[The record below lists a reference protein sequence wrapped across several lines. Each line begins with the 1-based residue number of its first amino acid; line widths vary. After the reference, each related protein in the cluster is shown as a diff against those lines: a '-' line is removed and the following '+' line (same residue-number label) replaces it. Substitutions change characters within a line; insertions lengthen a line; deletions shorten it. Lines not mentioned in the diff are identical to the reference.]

1 MLDSMTRRVPHS
13 LRRLVT
19 APVFTLVIIVTLA
32 IAIGANAAVFTLI
45 DQLLLKPLP
54 VSAPDSLVLVNAPS
68 MPRLHGGGS
77 VTSGGRGPHGVILRT
92 MNYSLFTTLT
102 ERVPLFQTTFAH
114 RPLQGTV
121 LVGDTPA
128 EALVE
133 LVSGNYF
140 PALGIKAAAGRL
152 LGPTDDRSGSS
163 PVVVLSHG
171 YWQRQFG
178 SDPSVIGRTIR
189 INGFPLTVVG
199 VAAPGFTGLFGM
211 RASDFFVPLDLC
223 DTLSPWPAPY
233 RMKDD
238 GTSLLTMMARL
249 RAGTT
254 IEQAQAVAGQLYQQ
268 LLDDALG
275 RNAFSA
281 KDLQVIAGFRLALI
295 PGGSVGSQQTA
306 VSSQLILA
314 LRLLM
319 VMAVVLLLISAGN
332 VTNLMLAREVQRRR
346 EVAVRFALGASR
358 LGLLGERLMESLAL
372 AVASGAASLIV
383 AAWLANALLVILPES
398 PEQISVVTT
407 PGRQT
412 VFFTVAVS
420 LASGIVVWL
429 ASSIQATRRS
439 AVPLSSGSNTGEGP
453 SHGLGYRRGL
463 LVLQAALSLAL
474 LCGAAML
481 AHSLYNLTSVDPGFR
496 TTGLTTFRLQPATTA
511 TKAEAFMQPLRN
523 VLDALSASSN
533 VTGAAATTEL
543 PALEG
548 GGGTWA
554 VGGHVLNVAN
564 AVLVDGVCVTPG
576 FFSTIGVPVIRGRDL
591 NADDVAGG
599 PQVAVINESLARA
612 LFGDDDPVGQMIS
625 GGQYETL
632 DTRVVGIVKDA
643 RAGVRQPASPAKYV
657 PWAQQPRGWASIVV
671 RTRDDR
677 PLDVPTI
684 KSIVARVDPSMPISR
699 VSMLDELMSGALAR
713 DRMLALLSSAIGGLA
728 VFLCGLGLFGIM
740 SYHVASRARE
750 IGIRVALGAAARS
763 VQWLVVR
770 EAVVVVAIGI
780 PIGLAAFV
788 ASGKVIGSLLYQ
800 LSPTDATT
808 LASGVC
814 LLAIVTAA
822 AAFVPA
828 RRATLLDPAITL
840 RTE

>member
-1 MLDSMTRRVPHS
+1 
-13 LRRLVT
+13 VT

-54 VSAPDSLVLVNAPS
+54 VSEPDTLVIVNAHS
-68 MPRLHGGGS
+68 MPRLRGGGAA
-77 VTSGGRGPHGVILRT
+77 TFGNRGPNGMILWG

-102 ERVPLFQTTFAH
+102 ERVPVFETTFA
-114 RPLQGTV
+114 RRLLEGTV
-121 LVGDTPA
+121 LVGDTPM
-128 EALVE
+128 EAFVE

-140 PALGIKAAAGRL
+140 PALGIKAAVGRL

-163 PVVVLSHG
+163 SVVVLGHG

-178 SDPSVIGRTIR
+178 GDRLVIGRTIR

-199 VAAPGFTGLFGM
+199 VAAPGFTGMFGA
-211 RASDFFVPLDLC
+211 RASDVFVPLDLC
-223 DTLSPWPAPY
+223 DTLSPWRAPY

-238 GTSLLTMMARL
+238 GANFLTMMARL
-249 RAGTT
+249 RPGTT
-254 IEQAQAVAGQLYQQ
+254 IEQAQTVAGQLYQQ

-275 RNAFSA
+275 RNAFGA
-281 KDLQVIAGFRLALI
+281 KDLKVIAGFRLTLI
-295 PGGSVGSQQTA
+295 PGGSVGSQQTG
-306 VSSQLILA
+306 VSAQLLLA

-332 VTNLMLAREVQRRR
+332 VTNLILAREVQRRR

-358 LGLLGERLMESLAL
+358 LRLLGERLVESLAL
-372 AVASGAASLIV
+372 AIASGAASLIV
-383 AAWLANALLVILPES
+383 AAWLANALLVMLPVS
-398 PEQISVVTT
+398 PEQTSVVTT

-412 VFFTVAVS
+412 IFFTVVVS

-429 ASSIQATRRS
+429 ASSVQATRRD
-439 AVPLSSGSNTGEGP
+439 ALPLLSGSNTGEGP
-453 SHGLGYRRGL
+453 SRGLGFRRGL

-474 LCGAAML
+474 LCCAAML
-481 AHSLYNLTSVDPGFR
+481 AHSLHNLTSVDPGFR

-511 TKAEAFMQPLRN
+511 TKAEAFVQPLRN
-523 VLDALSASSN
+523 VLDALSGSSG
-533 VTGAAATTEL
+533 VTGAAATSEL

-554 VGGHVLNVAN
+554 VGGHVPLNAAN
-564 AVLVDGVCVTPG
+564 AVLVDEVAVTSG
-576 FFSTIGVPVIRGRDL
+576 FFSTVGMPVIRGRDL
-591 NADDVAGG
+591 SPDDVAGG
-599 PQVAVINESLARA
+599 PRVAVINESLAHA
-612 LFGDDDPVGQMIS
+612 LFGDEDPLGQMI
-625 GGQYETL
+625 GGQYQSL

-643 RAGVRQPASPAKYV
+643 RAGVRQPASPAMYK
-657 PWAQQPRGWASIVV
+657 PWAQQPRGWASIIV

-677 PLDVPTI
+677 TLDVPTI
-684 KSIVARVDPSMPISR
+684 KGVVARVDPSMPMTR
-699 VSMLDELMSGALAR
+699 VSTLDDRISDTLAR

-728 VFLCGLGLFGIM
+728 AFLCGLGLFGIM
-740 SYHVASRARE
+740 NYRVANRARE

-763 VQWLVVR
+763 VQWLIVR
-770 EAVVVVAIGI
+770 EAIVVVAIGI
-780 PIGLAAFV
+780 PIGLAGFV
-788 ASGKVIGSLLYQ
+788 ASGKLIGSLLYQ

-814 LLAIVTAA
+814 LLAIVTVA

-828 RRATLLDPAITL
+828 RRATQLDPAITL
-840 RTE
+840 RRE

>member
-1 MLDSMTRRVPHS
+1 MLDRITRHVPHS

-54 VSAPDSLVLVNAPS
+54 VSEPDSLVLVNAPS

-77 VTSGGRGPHGVILRT
+77 VTSGGRGPNGVILRT

-102 ERVPLFQTTFAH
+102 ERVPVFQTTFAH

-140 PALGIKAAAGRL
+140 PALGIKAAVGRL
-152 LGPTDDRSGSS
+152 LGPADDRSGSS
-163 PVVVLSHG
+163 SVVVLSYG

-178 SDPSVIGRTIR
+178 SDRSVIGRTVR

-199 VAAPGFTGLFGM
+199 VAAPDFTGMFGA
-211 RASDFFVPLDLC
+211 RASDSFVPLDQC
-223 DTLSPWPAPY
+223 DTLSPFRAPY

-275 RNAFSA
+275 RNAFGA
-281 KDLQVIAGFRLALI
+281 KDLKTIAERSRLTLI
-295 PGGSVGSQQTA
+295 PGGSAGSQPSGG
-306 VSSQLILA
+306 VQLLLA

-358 LGLLGERLMESLAL
+358 LRLLGERLVESLAL

-383 AAWLANALLVILPES
+383 AAWLANALLVMLPVS
-398 PEQISVVTT
+398 PEQTSVVTT

-412 VFFTVAVS
+412 VFFTVVVS

-429 ASSIQATRRS
+429 ASSIQATRRG
-439 AVPLSSGSNTGEGP
+439 ALPLLSGSSTGQSP
-453 SHGLGYRRGL
+453 SRGLGFRRGL
-463 LVLQAALSLAL
+463 LVFQTALSLAL
-474 LCGAAML
+474 LCCAAML
-481 AHSLYNLTSVDPGFR
+481 AHSLHNLTSVDPGFR
-496 TTGLTTFRLQPATTA
+496 TAGLTTFRLQPATTA
-511 TKAEAFMQPLRN
+511 VKAETFAQPLRA
-523 VLDALSASSN
+523 VLDALSGSSG
-533 VTGAAATTEL
+533 VTGASATTEL

-554 VGGHVLNVAN
+554 VGGHVPLNAAN
-564 AVLVDGVCVTPG
+564 AVLVDAVSVTPG

-591 NADDVAGG
+591 SADDIAGG
-599 PQVAVINESLARA
+599 PRVAVINQSLARA
-612 LFGDDDPVGQMIS
+612 LFGDEDPLGQMI
-625 GGQYETL
+625 GGQYQAL

-643 RAGVRQPASPAKYV
+643 RAGVRQPASPAMYE
-657 PWAQQPRGWASIVV
+657 PWAQHPRARASVVV

-677 PLDVPTI
+677 ALDVPTL
-684 KSIVARVDPSMPISR
+684 KSVVARVDPSMPITR
-699 VSMLDELMSGALAR
+699 VSTLEGLISDSLAR

-728 VFLCGLGLFGIM
+728 VFLCGLGLLGIM
-740 SYHVASRARE
+740 NYRVASRARE
-750 IGIRVALGAAARS
+750 IGIRVALGAAGRS
-763 VQWLVVR
+763 VQWLIVR
-770 EAVVVVAIGI
+770 EAVVVVGIGI
-780 PIGLAAFV
+780 PVGLAGFV
-788 ASGKVIGSLLYQ
+788 ASSKIIGSLLYQ

-814 LLAIVTAA
+814 LLAVVTVA

-828 RRATLLDPAITL
+828 RRATQLDPAITL
-840 RTE
+840 RRE

>member
-1 MLDSMTRRVPHS
+1 MLDRTTRRVPHS
-13 LRRLVT
+13 LRRLVS

-54 VSAPDSLVLVNAPS
+54 VSEPDTLVIVNAPS
-68 MPRLHGGGS
+68 MPRLRGGS
-77 VTSGGRGPHGVILRT
+77 AASAERGPNGMILRS

-102 ERVPLFQTTFAH
+102 ERVPVFQTTFAR
-114 RPLQGTV
+114 RPLTGTV
-121 LVGDTPA
+121 LVGDTPV

-152 LGPTDDRSGSS
+152 LGPADDRSSS
-163 PVVVLSHG
+163 SSVVVLSHG
-171 YWQRQFG
+171 SWQRQFG
-178 SDPSVIGRTIR
+178 GDRSVIGRTIH
-189 INGFPLTVVG
+189 INGFPITVVG
-199 VAAPGFTGLFGM
+199 VAAPGFTGMFGA

-223 DTLSPWPAPY
+223 DTMSPLPAPY

-238 GTSLLTMMARL
+238 GVSFLTMMARL

-275 RNAFSA
+275 RNSFSA
-281 KDLQVIAGFRLALI
+281 KDLQSIAANRLTLI
-295 PGGSVGSQQTA
+295 PGGSVGSQQTG
-306 VSSQLILA
+306 VSSQLLLA

-319 VMAVVLLLISAGN
+319 VMAAVLLLISAGN
-332 VTNLMLAREVQRRR
+332 VTNLILAREVQRRR

-358 LGLLGERLMESLAL
+358 LRLLGDRLVESLAL

-383 AAWLANALLVILPES
+383 AAWLANALLVMLPVS
-398 PEQISVVTT
+398 PGQTSVVTT

-412 VFFTVAVS
+412 LFFTVVVS
-420 LASGIVVWL
+420 LVSGIVVWL
-429 ASSIQATRRS
+429 ASSIQATRRG
-439 AVPLSSGSNTGEGP
+439 ALPPLSDSSTGVGP
-453 SHGLGYRRGL
+453 SRSLGFRRGL
-463 LVLQAALSLAL
+463 LVLQAALSMAL

-511 TKAEAFMQPLRN
+511 TKAETFVQPLRD
-523 VLDALSASSN
+523 VLDALSRSSG
-533 VTGAAATTEL
+533 VTGAAATTQL

-554 VGGHVLNVAN
+554 VGGHVPLNAAN
-564 AVLVDGVCVTPG
+564 AVLVDEVAVTPG

-591 NADDVAGG
+591 SAEDVAGG
-599 PQVAVINESLARA
+599 QSVAVINQSLARA
-612 LFGDDDPVGQMIS
+612 LFGDEDPLGQMI
-625 GGQYETL
+625 GGQYQAL
-632 DTRVVGIVKDA
+632 DTRVVGIVNDA
-643 RAGVRQPASPAKYV
+643 RAGVRQPASPAMYE
-657 PWAQQPRGWASIVV
+657 PWAQHPHAWASVVV

-677 PLDVPTI
+677 TLDVPTI
-684 KSIVARVDPSMPISR
+684 KGVVARIDPSMPMTR
-699 VSMLDELMSGALAR
+699 VSTLDDLISDTLAR
-713 DRMLALLSSAIGGLA
+713 DRMLALLSSGIGGVAL
-728 VFLCGLGLFGIM
+728 FLCGLGLFGIM
-740 SYHVASRARE
+740 NYRVASRARE

-763 VQWLVVR
+763 VQWLIVR
-770 EAVVVVAIGI
+770 EAIVVVAIGI
-780 PIGLAAFV
+780 PIGLAGFV
-788 ASGKVIGSLLYQ
+788 ASSRVIGSLLYQ

-814 LLAIVTAA
+814 LLAIVTVA

-828 RRATLLDPAITL
+828 RHATQLDPAITL
-840 RTE
+840 RRE